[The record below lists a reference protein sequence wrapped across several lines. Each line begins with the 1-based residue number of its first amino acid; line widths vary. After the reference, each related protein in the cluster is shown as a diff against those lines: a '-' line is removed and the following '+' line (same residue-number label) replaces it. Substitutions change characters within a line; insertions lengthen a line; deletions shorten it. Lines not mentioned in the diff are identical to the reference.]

1 MSRHLCSLAVVLL
14 VISSALAAEKAEQP
28 EPPEI
33 ADADSVLAGHSFHGE
48 AFNEGP
54 RQAAVLI
61 PEMGSIEFP
70 TSTKSATAQRF
81 IEQGVLQLHGFWYLE
96 AERSFRQAASED
108 PDLAIPYW
116 GMAMANTNNQERARG
131 FIDEAMKR
139 RSEGTS
145 RREKLYI
152 EALDQLI
159 PKSADDKDEDK
170 DENNSANKDENKD
183 ENKDQDQKDRNERY
197 LAGMEKILDEFPDDI
212 EAKAFIARPT
222 VEGRR

>member
-1 MSRHLCSLAVVLL
+1 
-14 VISSALAAEKAEQP
+14 
-28 EPPEI
+28 
-33 ADADSVLAGHSFHGE
+33 
-48 AFNEGP
+48 
-54 RQAAVLI
+54 
-61 PEMGSIEFP
+61 MGSIEFP
-70 TSTKSATAQRF
+70 TSSKSATAQRF

-212 EAKAFIARPT
+212 EAKAFIALQLWKADGEGTKLTSRYAVNALLGEIFAKNPT
-222 VEGRR
+222 HPAHHYRIHLWDRAHPENALESAAMCGPARRILAACR